1 MPPEAVS
8 HFQSDRFPSDA
19 SRACTHAHE
28 LVAPPT
34 QGRGRLQSPGRSHKP
49 ISAYMHHAPISL
61 SAINKFMTSA
71 DLRCQELR
79 HAVACYQADVSNRLQ
94 LPVEEICWFLELPY
108 VDVSPQLSTSI
119 SAVSP
124 ECMCSVAFADL
135 IVRMECFF
143 LIMEH
148 ECLASASDACFKPTV
163 HSKVDASMQTL
174 MLPRPP
180 DPAALA
186 DVFLRCGVIQ
196 RMHAAPA
203 VRGVLEPLLQKY
215 KALLPRDK
223 WLTVCM
229 QCMSVVQA
237 VRDGLR
243 ALPEQRERAVSGH
256 QQWEKADQV
265 RGVLH
270 E

>member
-1 MPPEAVS
+1 
-8 HFQSDRFPSDA
+8 
-19 SRACTHAHE
+19 
-28 LVAPPT
+28 
-34 QGRGRLQSPGRSHKP
+34 
-49 ISAYMHHAPISL
+49 
-61 SAINKFMTSA
+61 
-71 DLRCQELR
+71 
-79 HAVACYQADVSNRLQ
+79 VACYQADVANRLH
-94 LPVEEICWFLELPY
+94 LPVGEICWFWEWPY
-108 VDVSPQLSTSI
+108 ADVSPQLSASA

-124 ECMCSVAFADL
+124 ECRCSVALAAL

-148 ECLASASDACFKPTV
+148 DCLASASDACTKPTV

-174 MLPRPP
+174 MSSRPP

-186 DVFLRCGVIQ
+186 DVFLRCGVNQ

-215 KALLPRDK
+215 KALLPWDK

-237 VRDGLR
+237 VGDGLR
-243 ALPEQRERAVSGH
+243 ALPEQRERAGNGD
-256 QQWEKADQV
+256 QEEEKADRV